1 MVSEA
6 NEPGSEGGKRSDAP
20 QEGGASTPLAVP
32 GSFAA
37 AAMMYPD
44 SLLGAE
50 LEREAA
56 RQTLEDRRMQGVHLL
71 VGQRPV
77 GGAIGDGVGQALLPR
92 RDWCAAVAVEQAHQ
106 LDVRVLQRPDLLED
120 VTRPKGLV
128 DQHGGVTAGNLGS
141 GLSARRRGT

>member
-1 MVSEA
+1 MRSTISAFVMVSA
-6 NEPGSEGGKRSDAP
+6 
-20 QEGGASTPLAVP
+20 QTPR
-32 GSFAA
+32 
-37 AAMMYPD
+37 
-44 SLLGAE
+44 GAE

-106 LDVRVLQRPDLLED
+106 LDVRVLQRSDLLAD

-128 DQHGGVTAGNLGS
+128 DHRGEVTGDGGGS
-141 GLSARRRGT
+141 GKRSPQR